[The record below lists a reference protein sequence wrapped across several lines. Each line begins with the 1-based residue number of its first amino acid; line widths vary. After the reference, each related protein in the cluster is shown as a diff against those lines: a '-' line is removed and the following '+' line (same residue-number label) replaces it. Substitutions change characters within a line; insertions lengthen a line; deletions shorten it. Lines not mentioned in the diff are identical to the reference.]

1 MNKSQIHDFLAG
13 PIENV
18 VRLDFKSVNRVPEL
32 VEEAV
37 KDVEALESVENLEE
51 ILASKNWQVFK
62 ELNSERTNIDRMLND
77 EKPLIKDF
85 MLAFTEVDKV
95 YYVFKVEKIYYN
107 QYARGDIDSK
117 YLQGS
122 LVTAES
128 SNGLYAYLIETLR
141 KEFGTYFTE
150 KVVQLKHL

>member
-1 MNKSQIHDFLAG
+1 MNKSQIHDFLVG

-18 VRLDFKSVNRVPEL
+18 VRLDFKSVKYVPEL

-37 KDVEALESVENLEE
+37 KDVKALESVENFEE
-51 ILASKNWQVFK
+51 ILTSKNWQVFVNK
-62 ELNSERTNIDRMLND
+62 QSDGFDFEQNVDDQTRL
-77 EKPLIKDF
+77 KDF

-95 YYVFKVEKIYYN
+95 YYLFKVEKIYYN
-107 QYARGDIDSK
+107 QYYNGIVDSK

-128 SNGLYAYLIETLR
+128 SNGLYAYVIETLR
-141 KEFGTYFTE
+141 KEYDTDFAK

>member
-1 MNKSQIHDFLAG
+1 MNKSQIHDFLVG

-18 VRLDFKSVNRVPEL
+18 VHLDFKSVKYVPEL
-32 VEEAV
+32 IEEAV
-37 KDVEALESVENLEE
+37 KDVKALESVENLEE
-51 ILASKNWQVFK
+51 ILASRNWQVFA

-141 KEFGTYFTE
+141 KEFGTSFAKE
-150 KVVQLKHL
+150 VVQLKHL

>member
-1 MNKSQIHDFLAG
+1 MNKSQIHDFLVG

-18 VRLDFKSVNRVPEL
+18 VRLDFKSEKYVPEL

-37 KDVEALESVENLEE
+37 KDVKALESVENLDE
-51 ILASKNWQVFK
+51 ILASKNWQVFVNK
-62 ELNSERTNIDRMLND
+62 QSDGFDFEQNVDDGIQL
-77 EKPLIKDF
+77 KDF

-95 YYVFKVEKIYYN
+95 YYVFKVDKIYYN
-107 QYARGDIDSK
+107 QYYNGIVDSK

-128 SNGLYAYLIETLR
+128 SDGLYAYLIETLR
-141 KEFGTYFTE
+141 EEFGTYTA
-150 KVVQLKHL
+150 KQIVQLKHL

>member
-1 MNKSQIHDFLAG
+1 MNKSQIHDFLVG

-18 VRLDFKSVNRVPEL
+18 VRLDFKSEKYVPEL

-37 KDVEALESVENLEE
+37 KDVKALESVENLDE
-51 ILASKNWQVFK
+51 ILASKNWQVFVNK
-62 ELNSERTNIDRMLND
+62 QSDGFDFEQNVDDGIQL
-77 EKPLIKDF
+77 KDF

-95 YYVFKVEKIYYN
+95 YYVFKVDKIYYN
-107 QYARGDIDSK
+107 QYYNGIVDSK

-128 SNGLYAYLIETLR
+128 SDGLYAYLIETLR
-141 KEFGTYFTE
+141 KEFGTSFTKE
-150 KVVQLKHL
+150 VVQLKHL

>member
-18 VRLDFKSVNRVPEL
+18 VHLDFKHEKRVPKL
-32 VEEAV
+32 VEEATN
-37 KDVEALESVENLEE
+37 DVEALEDVENLDE

-62 ELNSERTNIDRMLND
+62 KFQSERFDFEQKVD
-77 EKPLIKDF
+77 GKKQIKDF
-85 MLAFTEVDKV
+85 MLAFTKVNNV
-95 YYVFKVEKIYYN
+95 YYAFKVEKIYYN
-107 QYARGDIDSK
+107 QYYNGIVDSK

-128 SNGLYAYLIETLR
+128 SNGLYAYLIEALR
-141 KEFGTYFTE
+141 KEFGTDFTKE
-150 KVVQLKHL
+150 VVTLKNL

>member
-1 MNKSQIHDFLAG
+1 MNKSQIHDFLVG

-18 VRLDFKSVNRVPEL
+18 VHLDFKSVKYVPEL

-37 KDVEALESVENLEE
+37 KDVDALEDIENLDE
-51 ILASKNWQVFK
+51 ILASKNWQVFA

-77 EKPLIKDF
+77 EKSLIKDF
-85 MLAFTEVDKV
+85 MLAFTEVDKI

-141 KEFGTYFTE
+141 KEYDTDFAK

>member
-1 MNKSQIHDFLAG
+1 MNKSQIHDFLVG

-18 VRLDFKSVNRVPEL
+18 VHLDFKHENHVPEL

-37 KDVEALESVENLEE
+37 SDVDALEDVENLEE
-51 ILASKNWQVFK
+51 ILASKNWQVFA
-62 ELNSERTNIDRMLND
+62 ELNSERTNVDRILND
-77 EKPLIKDF
+77 EKPLIKDY

-117 YLQGS
+117 YLRGG

-128 SNGLYAYLIETLR
+128 ANGLYAYLIEALR
-141 KEFGTYFTE
+141 KEFGTSFAKE
-150 KVVQLKHL
+150 VVQLKYL

>member
-1 MNKSQIHDFLAG
+1 MNKSQIHEFLVG

-18 VRLDFKSVNRVPEL
+18 VHLDFKHAKRVPEL

-37 KDVEALESVENLEE
+37 KDVDALEDIENLEE

-62 ELNSERTNIDRMLND
+62 DFKSENFDFEQKAGVQVR
-77 EKPLIKDF
+77 IKDF
-85 MLAFTEVDKV
+85 MLAFTEVDNV

-107 QYARGDIDSK
+107 QYYYGIVDSK
-117 YLQGS
+117 YLRGG

-128 SNGLYAYLIETLR
+128 ANGLYAYLIETLR
-141 KEFGTYFTE
+141 EEFGTYTA
-150 KVVQLKHL
+150 KQIVQLKNL

>member
-1 MNKSQIHDFLAG
+1 MNKSQIHEFLAG

-18 VRLDFKSVNRVPEL
+18 VHLDFKHAKRVPEL

-37 KDVEALESVENLEE
+37 KDVDALEDIENLEE

-62 ELNSERTNIDRMLND
+62 DFKSENFDFEQKADVQVI
-77 EKPLIKDF
+77 IKDF
-85 MLAFTEVDKV
+85 MLAFTEVDNV

-107 QYARGDIDSK
+107 QYYYGIVDSK
-117 YLQGS
+117 YLRGG

-128 SNGLYAYLIETLR
+128 ANGLYAYLIETLR
-141 KEFGTYFTE
+141 EEFGTYTA
-150 KVVQLKHL
+150 KQIVQLKNL